1 MSPPEEANLYPVFLK
16 LEGRRVLVVG
26 GGAIAERKIA
36 SLVAA
41 GARIKVVAPEATE
54 KIRRFALDG
63 TVQWD
68 ARPFED
74 ADADGAWLLIAAT
87 SDPRVQRQAAGS
99 ADARRVFAI
108 AVDDPANASAYSG
121 AVVKRAPF
129 TIAISSSGATPA
141 LTRLVREI
149 IEEVLPGEDWV
160 EQAKRLRAKW
170 LAERTPTGD
179 RFAELVK
186 ALKARV

>member
-1 MSPPEEANLYPVFLK
+1 MSPPEEANLYPIFLK
-16 LEGRRVLVVG
+16 LAGRRVLVVG
-26 GGAIAERKIA
+26 AGGVAERKIV

-41 GARIKVVAPEATE
+41 GARMQVVAPEATE
-54 KIRRFALDG
+54 TVQRLARAG
-63 TVQWD
+63 TVKWD

-74 ADADGAWLLIAAT
+74 ADADGAWLLIVAT
-87 SDPRVQRQAAGS
+87 SDPGVQMQAAAS
-99 ADARRVFAI
+99 AEARRVFAI

-160 EQAKRLRAKW
+160 EHAKRLRAKW
-170 LAERTPTGD
+170 VAERTPIGD

-186 ALKARV
+186 SLKARA